1 MTAAVSADSRQM
13 AAVTMGQEDGSFVSS
28 LALYRLGREERY
40 AECLL
45 PENAV
50 VYDLGTVGGS
60 YCAVTETGLRFVT
73 TGGKL
78 AGVTAMTADTS
89 TGAVWTETAMRRCC
103 WDGTSPAVRAGW

>member
-1 MTAAVSADSRQM
+1 
-13 AAVTMGQEDGSFVSS
+13 MGQEDGSFVSS

-50 VYDLGTVGGS
+50 VYDLGAVGGS
-60 YCAVTETGLRFVT
+60 YCAVMETGLQFVT

-78 AGVTAMTADTS
+78 AGSYSYDGGYLHRCS
-89 TGAVWTETAMRRCC
+89 LGETAMRRCC